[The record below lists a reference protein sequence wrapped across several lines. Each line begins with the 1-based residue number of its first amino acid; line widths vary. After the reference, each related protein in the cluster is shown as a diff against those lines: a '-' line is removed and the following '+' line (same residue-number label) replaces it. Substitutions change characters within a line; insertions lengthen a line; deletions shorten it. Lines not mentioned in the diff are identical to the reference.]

1 MASENH
7 GRYRA
12 QRAFVAAYSE
22 RTDEKY
28 VKGIFAL
35 ITLFVLVS
43 PLPKLLKSDFSGFP
57 NAFDTATELEID
69 ETFLYGVATN
79 AYKTQ
84 ERNIEKFLKENGIE
98 AKVKFVVK
106 SETSSEIDY
115 VNVILSDKSFERDK
129 SNSIDIGALKN
140 EISKFSGVPEDKLR
154 VFMNDNE
161 EKKNRLRILSEKSKA

>member
-1 MASENH
+1 MGAWLLKITGVIALSALSSLLIPN
-7 GRYRA
+7 G
-12 QRAFVAAYSE
+12 Q
-22 RTDEKY
+22 TKKY

-57 NAFDTATELEID
+57 NAFDTAGELEID

-79 AYKTQ
+79 AYKTR
-84 ERNIEKFLKENGIE
+84 ERNIEKFLKEKGIE

-129 SNSIDIGALKN
+129 SNNIDIGALKS

-154 VFMNDNE
+154 VFYE
-161 EKKNRLRILSEKSKA
+161 R

>member
-1 MASENH
+1 MGAWLLKITGVIALSTLSSLLIPN
-7 GRYRA
+7 G
-12 QRAFVAAYSE
+12 Q
-22 RTDEKY
+22 TKKY

-57 NAFDTATELEID
+57 NAFDTASELEID

-115 VNVILSDKSFERDK
+115 VNVILSDMSFERDK
-129 SNSIDIGALKN
+129 SNSIDIGALKS
-140 EISKFSGVPEDKLR
+140 EISKFSGVPEYKLR
-154 VFMNDNE
+154 VFYE
-161 EKKNRLRILSEKSKA
+161 R

>member
-1 MASENH
+1 MGAWLLKITGVIALSALSSLLIPN
-7 GRYRA
+7 G
-12 QRAFVAAYSE
+12 Q
-22 RTDEKY
+22 TKKY

-57 NAFDTATELEID
+57 NAFDTAVELEID

-115 VNVILSDKSFERDK
+115 VNVILSDMSFERDK
-129 SNSIDIGALKN
+129 SNSIDIGALKS
-140 EISKFSGVPEDKLR
+140 EISKFSCVPEDKLR
-154 VFMNDNE
+154 VFYE
-161 EKKNRLRILSEKSKA
+161 R

>member
-1 MASENH
+1 MGAWLLKITGVIALSTLSSLLIPN
-7 GRYRA
+7 G
-12 QRAFVAAYSE
+12 Q
-22 RTDEKY
+22 TKKY

-43 PLPKLLKSDFSGFP
+43 PLPKLLKSDFSGFS
-57 NAFDTATELEID
+57 NAFDTVSELEID

-84 ERNIEKFLKENGIE
+84 ERNIEKFLKEKGIE

-154 VFMNDNE
+154 VFYE
-161 EKKNRLRILSEKSKA
+161 R

>member
-1 MASENH
+1 MGAWLLKITGVIALSALSSLLIPN
-7 GRYRA
+7 G
-12 QRAFVAAYSE
+12 Q
-22 RTDEKY
+22 TKKY

-57 NAFDTATELEID
+57 NAFDTVSELEID

-84 ERNIEKFLKENGIE
+84 ERNIEKFLKEKGIG

-115 VNVILSDKSFERDK
+115 VNVILSDMSFERDK

-154 VFMNDNE
+154 VFYE
-161 EKKNRLRILSEKSKA
+161 R

>member
-1 MASENH
+1 MGAWLLKITGVIALSTLSSLLIPN
-7 GRYRA
+7 G
-12 QRAFVAAYSE
+12 Q
-22 RTDEKY
+22 TKKY

-57 NAFDTATELEID
+57 NAFDTASELEID
-69 ETFLYGVATN
+69 ETFLYGVTTN

-84 ERNIEKFLKENGIE
+84 ERNIEKFLKEKGIE

-154 VFMNDNE
+154 VFYE
-161 EKKNRLRILSEKSKA
+161 R

>member
-1 MASENH
+1 MGAWLLKITGVIALSALSSLLIPN
-7 GRYRA
+7 G
-12 QRAFVAAYSE
+12 Q
-22 RTDEKY
+22 TKKY
-28 VKGIFAL
+28 VKGIFTL

-57 NAFDTATELEID
+57 NAFDTASELEID

-84 ERNIEKFLKENGIE
+84 ERNIEKFLKEKGIE

-129 SNSIDIGALKN
+129 SNSIDIGALKS

-154 VFMNDNE
+154 VFYE
-161 EKKNRLRILSEKSKA
+161 R

>member
-1 MASENH
+1 MGAWLLKITGVIALSTLSSLLIPN
-7 GRYRA
+7 G
-12 QRAFVAAYSE
+12 Q
-22 RTDEKY
+22 TKKY

-84 ERNIEKFLKENGIE
+84 ERNIEKFLKEKGIE

-129 SNSIDIGALKN
+129 SNSIDIGALKS
-140 EISKFSGVPEDKLR
+140 EISKFSGAPEDKLR
-154 VFMNDNE
+154 VFYE
-161 EKKNRLRILSEKSKA
+161 R

>member
-1 MASENH
+1 MGAWLLKITGVIALSTLSSLLIPN
-7 GRYRA
+7 G
-12 QRAFVAAYSE
+12 Q
-22 RTDEKY
+22 TKKY

-57 NAFDTATELEID
+57 NAFDTASELEID
-69 ETFLYGVATN
+69 EAFLYGVATN

-84 ERNIEKFLKENGIE
+84 ERNIEKFLKEKGIE

-129 SNSIDIGALKN
+129 LNSIDIGALKSG
-140 EISKFSGVPEDKLR
+140 ISKFSGVPEDKLR
-154 VFMNDNE
+154 VFYE
-161 EKKNRLRILSEKSKA
+161 R

>member
-1 MASENH
+1 MGAWLLKITGVIALSTLSSLLIPN
-7 GRYRA
+7 G
-12 QRAFVAAYSE
+12 Q
-22 RTDEKY
+22 TKKY

-57 NAFDTATELEID
+57 NAFDTVSELEID

-84 ERNIEKFLKENGIE
+84 ERNIEKFLKEKGIE
-98 AKVKFVVK
+98 SKVKFVVK

-129 SNSIDIGALKN
+129 SNSIDIGALKR
-140 EISKFSGVPEDKLR
+140 EISKFSGVPEEKLR
-154 VFMNDNE
+154 VFYE
-161 EKKNRLRILSEKSKA
+161 R

>member
-1 MASENH
+1 MGAWLLKITGVIALSTLSSLLIPN
-7 GRYRA
+7 G
-12 QRAFVAAYSE
+12 Q
-22 RTDEKY
+22 TKKY

-57 NAFDTATELEID
+57 NAFDTVSELEID

-84 ERNIEKFLKENGIE
+84 ERNIEKFLKEKGIE
-98 AKVKFVVK
+98 SKVKFVVK

-129 SNSIDIGALKN
+129 SNSIDIGAMKN

-154 VFMNDNE
+154 VFYE
-161 EKKNRLRILSEKSKA
+161 R

>member
-1 MASENH
+1 MGAWLLKITGVIALSTLSSLLIPN
-7 GRYRA
+7 G
-12 QRAFVAAYSE
+12 Q
-22 RTDEKY
+22 TKKY

-57 NAFDTATELEID
+57 NAFDTVSELEID

-84 ERNIEKFLKENGIE
+84 ERNIEKFLKEKGIE
-98 AKVKFVVK
+98 AKVEFVVK

-129 SNSIDIGALKN
+129 SNSIDIGALKR

-154 VFMNDNE
+154 VFYE
-161 EKKNRLRILSEKSKA
+161 R

>member
-1 MASENH
+1 MGAWLLKITGVIALSTLSSLLIPN
-7 GRYRA
+7 G
-12 QRAFVAAYSE
+12 Q
-22 RTDEKY
+22 TKKY

-84 ERNIEKFLKENGIE
+84 ERNIEKFLKEKEIE

-154 VFMNDNE
+154 VFYE
-161 EKKNRLRILSEKSKA
+161 R

>member
-1 MASENH
+1 MGAWLLKITGVIALSALSSLLIPN
-7 GRYRA
+7 G
-12 QRAFVAAYSE
+12 Q
-22 RTDEKY
+22 TKKY

-57 NAFDTATELEID
+57 NAFDTVSELEID

-84 ERNIEKFLKENGIE
+84 ERNIEKFLKEKGIE

-129 SNSIDIGALKN
+129 SNSIDIGALKR
-140 EISKFSGVPEDKLR
+140 EISKFSGVPEEKLR
-154 VFMNDNE
+154 VFYE
-161 EKKNRLRILSEKSKA
+161 R

>member
-1 MASENH
+1 MGAWLLKITGVIALSTLSSLLIPN
-7 GRYRA
+7 G
-12 QRAFVAAYSE
+12 Q
-22 RTDEKY
+22 TKKY

-43 PLPKLLKSDFSGFP
+43 PLPKLLKSDISGFP
-57 NAFDTATELEID
+57 NAFDTVSELEID

-129 SNSIDIGALKN
+129 SNSIDIGALKS

-154 VFMNDNE
+154 VFYE
-161 EKKNRLRILSEKSKA
+161 R

>member
-1 MASENH
+1 MGAWLLKITGVIALSTLSSLLIPN
-7 GRYRA
+7 G
-12 QRAFVAAYSE
+12 Q
-22 RTDEKY
+22 TKKY

-57 NAFDTATELEID
+57 NAFDTVSELEID

-84 ERNIEKFLKENGIE
+84 ERNIEKFLKEKGIE
-98 AKVKFVVK
+98 ANVKFVVK

-154 VFMNDNE
+154 VFYE
-161 EKKNRLRILSEKSKA
+161 R

>member
-1 MASENH
+1 MGAWLLKITGIIALSALSSLLIPN
-7 GRYRA
+7 G
-12 QRAFVAAYSE
+12 Q
-22 RTDEKY
+22 TKKY

-154 VFMNDNE
+154 VFYE
-161 EKKNRLRILSEKSKA
+161 R

>member
-1 MASENH
+1 MGAWLLKITGVIALSALSSLLIPN
-7 GRYRA
+7 G
-12 QRAFVAAYSE
+12 Q
-22 RTDEKY
+22 TKKY

-57 NAFDTATELEID
+57 NAFDTVSELEID

-84 ERNIEKFLKENGIE
+84 ERNIEKFLKEKGIE

-129 SNSIDIGALKN
+129 SNS

-154 VFMNDNE
+154 VFYE
-161 EKKNRLRILSEKSKA
+161 R

>member
-1 MASENH
+1 MGAWLLKITGVIALSTLSSLLIPN
-7 GRYRA
+7 G
-12 QRAFVAAYSE
+12 Q
-22 RTDEKY
+22 TKKY

-57 NAFDTATELEID
+57 NAFDTVSELEID

-84 ERNIEKFLKENGIE
+84 ERNIEKFLKEKGIE

-129 SNSIDIGALKN
+129 SNSIDIGALQN

-154 VFMNDNE
+154 VFYE
-161 EKKNRLRILSEKSKA
+161 R

>member
-1 MASENH
+1 MGAWLLKITGVIALSALSSLLIPN
-7 GRYRA
+7 G
-12 QRAFVAAYSE
+12 Q
-22 RTDEKY
+22 TKKY

-57 NAFDTATELEID
+57 NAFDTVSELEID

-84 ERNIEKFLKENGIE
+84 ERNIEKFLKEKGIE
-98 AKVKFVVK
+98 SKVKFVVK

-154 VFMNDNE
+154 VFYE
-161 EKKNRLRILSEKSKA
+161 R

>member
-1 MASENH
+1 MGAWLLKITGVIALSALSSLLIPN
-7 GRYRA
+7 G
-12 QRAFVAAYSE
+12 Q
-22 RTDEKY
+22 TKKY

-57 NAFDTATELEID
+57 NAFDTAGELEID
-69 ETFLYGVATN
+69 ETFLHGVATN

-84 ERNIEKFLKENGIE
+84 ERNIEKFLKEKGIE

-129 SNSIDIGALKN
+129 SNSIDIGALKS

-154 VFMNDNE
+154 VFYE
-161 EKKNRLRILSEKSKA
+161 R

>member
-1 MASENH
+1 MGAWLLKITGVIALSTLSSLLIPN
-7 GRYRA
+7 G
-12 QRAFVAAYSE
+12 Q
-22 RTDEKY
+22 TKKY

-79 AYKTQ
+79 AYKTR
-84 ERNIEKFLKENGIE
+84 ERNIEKFLKEKGIE

-129 SNSIDIGALKN
+129 SNNIDIGALKN

-154 VFMNDNE
+154 VFYE
-161 EKKNRLRILSEKSKA
+161 R

>member
-1 MASENH
+1 MGAWLLKITGVIALSALSSLLIPN
-7 GRYRA
+7 G
-12 QRAFVAAYSE
+12 Q
-22 RTDEKY
+22 TKKY

-57 NAFDTATELEID
+57 NAFDTVSELEID

-84 ERNIEKFLKENGIE
+84 ERNIEKFLKEKGIE

-154 VFMNDNE
+154 VFYE
-161 EKKNRLRILSEKSKA
+161 R

>member
-1 MASENH
+1 MGCDMGAWLLKITGVIALSTLSSLLIPN
-7 GRYRA
+7 G
-12 QRAFVAAYSE
+12 Q
-22 RTDEKY
+22 TKKY

-57 NAFDTATELEID
+57 NAFDTVSELEID

-84 ERNIEKFLKENGIE
+84 ERNIEKYLKEKGIE

-129 SNSIDIGALKN
+129 SNSIDIGALKS

-154 VFMNDNE
+154 VFYE
-161 EKKNRLRILSEKSKA
+161 R

>member
-1 MASENH
+1 MGAWLLKITGVIALSTLSSLLIPN
-7 GRYRA
+7 G
-12 QRAFVAAYSE
+12 Q
-22 RTDEKY
+22 TKKY

-35 ITLFVLVS
+35 ITLFVLVL

-57 NAFDTATELEID
+57 NAFDTAVELEID

-129 SNSIDIGALKN
+129 SNSIDIGALKS

-154 VFMNDNE
+154 VFYE
-161 EKKNRLRILSEKSKA
+161 R

>member
-1 MASENH
+1 MGAWLLKITGVIALSTLSSLLIPN
-7 GRYRA
+7 G
-12 QRAFVAAYSE
+12 Q
-22 RTDEKY
+22 TKKY

-57 NAFDTATELEID
+57 NAFDTAFELEID

-115 VNVILSDKSFERDK
+115 VNVILSDMSFERDK
-129 SNSIDIGALKN
+129 SNSIDIGALKS

-154 VFMNDNE
+154 VFYE
-161 EKKNRLRILSEKSKA
+161 R

>member
-1 MASENH
+1 MGAWLLKIAGVIALSALSSLLIPN
-7 GRYRA
+7 G
-12 QRAFVAAYSE
+12 Q
-22 RTDEKY
+22 TKKY

-57 NAFDTATELEID
+57 NAFDTVSELEID

-84 ERNIEKFLKENGIE
+84 ERNIEKFLKEKGIE

-154 VFMNDNE
+154 VFYE
-161 EKKNRLRILSEKSKA
+161 R

>member
-1 MASENH
+1 MGAWLLKIT
-7 GRYRA
+7 GV
-12 QRAFVAAYSE
+12 VALS
-22 RTDEKY
+22 TLSSLLIPNGQTKKY

-84 ERNIEKFLKENGIE
+84 ERNIEKFLKEKGIE

-154 VFMNDNE
+154 VFYE
-161 EKKNRLRILSEKSKA
+161 R

>member
-1 MASENH
+1 MGAWLLKITGVIALSALSSLLIPN
-7 GRYRA
+7 G
-12 QRAFVAAYSE
+12 Q
-22 RTDEKY
+22 TKKY

-35 ITLFVLVS
+35 ITVFVLVS

-57 NAFDTATELEID
+57 NAFDTVSELEID

-84 ERNIEKFLKENGIE
+84 ERNIEKFLKEKGIE

-154 VFMNDNE
+154 VFYE
-161 EKKNRLRILSEKSKA
+161 R

>member
-1 MASENH
+1 MGAWLLKITGVIALSTLSSLLIPN
-7 GRYRA
+7 G
-12 QRAFVAAYSE
+12 Q
-22 RTDEKY
+22 TKKY

-69 ETFLYGVATN
+69 ETFLHGVATN

-84 ERNIEKFLKENGIE
+84 ERNIEKFLKEKGIE

-129 SNSIDIGALKN
+129 SNIIDIGALKS

-154 VFMNDNE
+154 VFYE
-161 EKKNRLRILSEKSKA
+161 R

>member
-1 MASENH
+1 MGAWLLKITGVIALSALSSLLIPN
-7 GRYRA
+7 G
-12 QRAFVAAYSE
+12 Q
-22 RTDEKY
+22 TKKY

-57 NAFDTATELEID
+57 NVFDTATELEID

-84 ERNIEKFLKENGIE
+84 ERNIEKFLKEKGIE

-154 VFMNDNE
+154 VFYE
-161 EKKNRLRILSEKSKA
+161 R

>member
-1 MASENH
+1 MGAWLLKITGVIALSALSSLLIPN
-7 GRYRA
+7 G
-12 QRAFVAAYSE
+12 Q
-22 RTDEKY
+22 TKKY

-84 ERNIEKFLKENGIE
+84 ERNIEKFLKEKGIE

-129 SNSIDIGALKN
+129 SNNIDIGALKN

-154 VFMNDNE
+154 VFYE
-161 EKKNRLRILSEKSKA
+161 R

>member
-1 MASENH
+1 MGAWLLKITGVIALSTLSSLLIPN
-7 GRYRA
+7 G
-12 QRAFVAAYSE
+12 Q
-22 RTDEKY
+22 TKKY

-57 NAFDTATELEID
+57 NAFDTASELEID

-84 ERNIEKFLKENGIE
+84 ERNIEKFLKEKGIE

-115 VNVILSDKSFERDK
+115 VNVILSDMSFERDK
-129 SNSIDIGALKN
+129 SNSIDIGALKS
-140 EISKFSGVPEDKLR
+140 EISKFSGVPKDKLR
-154 VFMNDNE
+154 VFYE
-161 EKKNRLRILSEKSKA
+161 R

>member
-1 MASENH
+1 MGAWLLKITGVIALSTLSSLLIPN
-7 GRYRA
+7 G
-12 QRAFVAAYSE
+12 Q
-22 RTDEKY
+22 TKKY

-43 PLPKLLKSDFSGFP
+43 PLPKLLQRDFSGFP
-57 NAFDTATELEID
+57 NAFDTVSELEID

-84 ERNIEKFLKENGIE
+84 ERNIEKFLKEKGIE

-129 SNSIDIGALKN
+129 SNSIDIGALKS

-154 VFMNDNE
+154 VFYE
-161 EKKNRLRILSEKSKA
+161 R

>member
-1 MASENH
+1 M
-7 GRYRA
+7 
-12 QRAFVAAYSE
+12 VAWLLKITGVIALS
-22 RTDEKY
+22 TLSSLLIPNGQTKKY

-57 NAFDTATELEID
+57 NAFDTVSELEID

-84 ERNIEKFLKENGIE
+84 ERNIEKFLKEKGIE

-154 VFMNDNE
+154 VFYE
-161 EKKNRLRILSEKSKA
+161 R

>member
-1 MASENH
+1 MGAWLLKITGIIALSTLSSLLIPN
-7 GRYRA
+7 G
-12 QRAFVAAYSE
+12 Q
-22 RTDEKY
+22 TKKY

-57 NAFDTATELEID
+57 NAFDTVSELEID

-84 ERNIEKFLKENGIE
+84 ERNIEKFLKEKGIE

-154 VFMNDNE
+154 VFYE
-161 EKKNRLRILSEKSKA
+161 R

>member
-1 MASENH
+1 MGAWLLKITGVIALSTLSSLLIPN
-7 GRYRA
+7 G
-12 QRAFVAAYSE
+12 Q
-22 RTDEKY
+22 TKKY

-57 NAFDTATELEID
+57 NAFDTAVELEID

-115 VNVILSDKSFERDK
+115 VNVILSDMSFERDK
-129 SNSIDIGALKN
+129 SNSIDIGALKS

-154 VFMNDNE
+154 VFYE
-161 EKKNRLRILSEKSKA
+161 R

>member
-1 MASENH
+1 MGAWLLKITGVIALSALSSLLIPN
-7 GRYRA
+7 G
-12 QRAFVAAYSE
+12 Q
-22 RTDEKY
+22 TKKY

-57 NAFDTATELEID
+57 NAFDTASELEID

-84 ERNIEKFLKENGIE
+84 ERNIEKFLKEKGIE

-115 VNVILSDKSFERDK
+115 VNVILSDMSFERDK

-154 VFMNDNE
+154 VFYE
-161 EKKNRLRILSEKSKA
+161 R

>member
-1 MASENH
+1 MGAWLLKITGVIALSALSSLLIPN
-7 GRYRA
+7 G
-12 QRAFVAAYSE
+12 Q
-22 RTDEKY
+22 TKKY

-57 NAFDTATELEID
+57 NAFDTASELEID
-69 ETFLYGVATN
+69 ETFLDGVATN

-84 ERNIEKFLKENGIE
+84 ERNIEKFLKEKGIE

-129 SNSIDIGALKN
+129 SNSIDIGALKS

-154 VFMNDNE
+154 VFYE
-161 EKKNRLRILSEKSKA
+161 R